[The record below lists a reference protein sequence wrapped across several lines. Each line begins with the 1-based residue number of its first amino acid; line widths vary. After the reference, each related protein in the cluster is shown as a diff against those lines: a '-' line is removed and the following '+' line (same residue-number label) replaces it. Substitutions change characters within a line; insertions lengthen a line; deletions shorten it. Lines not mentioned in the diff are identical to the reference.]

1 MSLSLAKTKR
11 RIASVTSTKK
21 ISKAMELI
29 ATVKLKKYKFSLENN
44 TSYADMIFDIVRNLI
59 KYDNKHLIN
68 NVFPKNDKD
77 KPSLYVVITSNLGLC
92 SAYNS
97 NIYKKVDETID
108 IRNDELIVFGQR
120 GMSHFKNGG
129 YLLNNSPFDANSNL
143 NESFSIKLCNYLL
156 KQYLENKYSTIN
168 LIYTHYV
175 NSIRFIPM
183 VFQIL
188 PLSFDENIEDDYKG
202 YPPLIEP
209 DIITVFKEIFPL
221 YLSSV
226 TYKKMLESQVSE
238 QASRRT
244 AMDVANDN
252 ADDLLNQLT
261 REYNT
266 SRQNAITREIT
277 EVVSAANAQK

>member
-175 NSIRFIPM
+175 NSIRYIPM